1 MPIRQEKFVQKFMH
15 KTSRDKTACEY
26 RMSIDLKVTVFERVN
41 WIYLA

>member
-1 MPIRQEKFVQKFMH
+1 MH

-26 RMSIDLKVTVFERVN
+26 IISMDLKITVFENVN